1 MVYECYN
8 ACMKNVLSLSLF
20 AITLT
25 ACSAA
30 VPDQGM
36 QEYSASSLS
45 DQIMQSSQISIS
57 AEMQSSSSIENNS
70 TSQSANDSEERSITS
85 SLEQSSSASSQLVQA
100 TTFTLAEV
108 SQHASEDSCYT
119 VVGSN
124 VYDITSYIPYHP
136 GGKRDIMKI
145 CGRDGSSLFTG
156 KHGDDQKA
164 LDQLQK
170 MYIGKLAQ

>member
-1 MVYECYN
+1 MAYECYN
-8 ACMKNVLSLSLF
+8 ARMKNALYLLF
-20 AITLT
+20 TVALT

-30 VPDQGM
+30 VPDEGI
-36 QEYSASSLS
+36 QEFSASSLS
-45 DQIMQSSQISIS
+45 EQIMQSSQTSIS
-57 AEMQSSSSIENNS
+57 AEIQSSSSIENNS
-70 TSQSANDSEERSITS
+70 TSQSANDSKERSVTS
-85 SLEQSSSASSQLVQA
+85 SLEQSSSISSQVVEA
-100 TTFTLAEV
+100 SKFTLAEV
-108 SQHASEDSCYT
+108 STHNTEESCYT

-124 VYDITSYIPYHP
+124 VYNITSYIPYHP